1 MSTPEVAAS
10 PLLGQ
15 PRLTDEDLARS
26 RDRSRVHHARR
37 HSKRWRL
44 LWLLVGPGIL
54 AMLGE
59 NDGPSMIAYAAD
71 GAQYGLGFF
80 VPFIPILF
88 AMAYVCQEMCM
99 RVGAVTHRGYGE
111 LVLQR
116 YGRVW
121 GWFGAGDLTLTNLV
135 TLVAEFVAIRVGLA
149 YFHLGAGVAVA
160 LGLALVAFTLS
171 GGRYWRW
178 ERIVLGLALFNG
190 LFLVAAILV
199 KPHFGAVAGSF
210 DFSPFPGGSFNT
222 LLLLLASTIGATVT
236 PWMIFFQQSASA
248 DKGMTPRD
256 VKHGRY
262 DTAAGAVLAA
272 IFGVGAL
279 IAGAALLT
287 HGGSGIQGF
296 AGAGFPEALSHVA
309 GGAVGTVFALGLIE
323 AGAVAILTISA
334 STAYA
339 AGECVGVSHSFNSS
353 PRNAGVF
360 YAANAG
366 VALLGGGGHPDS
378 GCPSALDRAE
388 RERARHRA
396 AACEPRLH
404 GDARQRQGADGR
416 LGEQALDERDRDCRD
431 RVRRTLRSRLRHRL
445 LPASDPSGRL
455 MRAGAPTASDA
466 QPALPG
472 NGARGARPSPDIQE
486 QNLQRQERFED
497 ELIMHLERDQFVA
510 ETSRPVPSAVLSTR
524 VKTGLWALRV
534 FVVFVSLMVIY
545 TFVDQLH

>member
-1 MSTPEVAAS
+1 MAS
-10 PLLGQ
+10 GEASVPGVSLPPLTG
-15 PRLTDEDLARS
+15 EDAARS
-26 RDRSRVHHARR
+26 HDRSRVHHARR

-44 LWLLVGPGIL
+44 LWLLIGPGIL

-80 VPFIPILF
+80 IPFIPILF

-135 TLVAEFVAIRVGLA
+135 TLIAEFVSIRVGLA
-149 YFHLGAGVAVA
+149 YFHLGSGVAVL

-190 LFLVAAILV
+190 LFLLAAILV
-199 KPHFGAVAGSF
+199 KPNVGAVASAFSF
-210 DFSPFPGGSFNT
+210 TPFPGGSFNT

-248 DKGMTPRD
+248 DKGMTPSD
-256 VKHGRY
+256 VRHGRY

-272 IFGVGAL
+272 IFGLGAL
-279 IAGAALLT
+279 LAGAALLS
-287 HGGSGIQGF
+287 HGGAGIEGF
-296 AGAGFPEALSHVA
+296 AGAGFPQALSHLA
-309 GGAVGTVFALGLIE
+309 GHAVGAIFALGLIE

-339 AGECVGVSHSFNSS
+339 AGECVGASHSFNSS
-353 PRNAGVF
+353 PRNASVF
-360 YAANAG
+360 YAANVG
-366 VALLGGGGHPDS
+366 IALL
-378 GCPSALDRAE
+378 
-388 RERARHRA
+388 A
-396 AACEPRLH
+396 AIVILIP
-404 GDARQRQGADGR
+404 GAP
-416 LGEQALDERDRDCRD
+416 LLSI
-431 RVRRTLRSRLRHRL
+431 TLNANVLATVL
-445 LPASDPSGRL
+445 LPVSLIFMVMLANDKQL
-455 MRAGAPTASDA
+455 MGSFANR
-466 QPALPG
+466 
-472 NGARGARPSPDIQE
+472 R
-486 QNLQRQERFED
+486 
-497 ELIMHLERDQFVA
+497 
-510 ETSRPVPSAVLSTR
+510 STNAI
-524 VKTGLWALRV
+524 GLVVIV
-534 FVVFVSLMVIY
+534 FVGLCGAAYGIDSFLQAVHLISG
-545 TFVDQLH
+545 

>member
-1 MSTPEVAAS
+1 MATTEAS
-10 PLLGQ
+10 APPGLLLPPL
-15 PRLTDEDLARS
+15 TEEDAARS
-26 RDRSRVHHARR
+26 LDRSRVHHARG
-37 HSKRWRL
+37 HGKRWRL

-59 NDGPSMIAYAAD
+59 NDGPSMIAYASD

-80 VPFIPILF
+80 VPFIPVLF
-88 AMAYVCQEMCM
+88 AMAFVCQEMCM

-121 GWFGAGDLTLTNLV
+121 GWFGAGDLSLTNLV
-135 TLVAEFVAIRVGLA
+135 TLVAEFISIRVGLA
-149 YFHLGAGVAVA
+149 YFHLGSGVAVA
-160 LGLALVAFTLS
+160 LGLTLVLFTLS

-199 KPHFGAVAGSF
+199 KPDVGVVVSSL

-262 DTAAGAVLAA
+262 DTAVGAVMAA
-272 IFGVGAL
+272 IFGIGAL
-279 IAGAALLT
+279 IAGAALLS

-296 AGAGFPEALSHVA
+296 AGAGFPEALRGVA
-309 GGAVGTVFALGLIE
+309 GAAAGTVFALGLIE

-339 AGECVGVSHSFNSS
+339 AGECVGVSHSFNLS
-353 PRNAGVF
+353 PRNATVF
-360 YAANAG
+360 YAANIG
-366 VALLGGGGHPDS
+366 VALLAAVVILIPGAPLLS
-378 GCPSALDRAE
+378 IALNANVL
-388 RERARHRA
+388 AT
-396 AACEPRLH
+396 
-404 GDARQRQGADGR
+404 
-416 LGEQALDERDRDCRD
+416 
-431 RVRRTLRSRLRHRL
+431 VL
-445 LPASDPSGRL
+445 LPASLVL
-455 MRAGAPTASDA
+455 MLMLANDKGLMGPWANKRSTNAIGIAVIAFVGLCGAAYGIDSF
-466 QPALPG
+466 
-472 NGARGARPSPDIQE
+472 
-486 QNLQRQERFED
+486 LQAIH
-497 ELIMHLERDQFVA
+497 LIG
-510 ETSRPVPSAVLSTR
+510 S
-524 VKTGLWALRV
+524 
-534 FVVFVSLMVIY
+534 
-545 TFVDQLH
+545 

>member
-1 MSTPEVAAS
+1 MGPPPELATS
-10 PLLGQ
+10 PLVGR
-15 PRLTDEDLARS
+15 PALTDEDTARS
-26 RDRSRVHHARR
+26 HDRSRVHHARR
-37 HSKRWRL
+37 HRKRWYL

-59 NDGPSMIAYAAD
+59 NDGPSMIAYASD

-80 VPFIPILF
+80 IPFIPILF

-135 TLVAEFVAIRVGLA
+135 TLIAEFVSIRVGLA
-149 YFHLGAGVAVA
+149 YFHLGSGVAVA
-160 LGLALVAFTLS
+160 LGLALVLFTLS

-199 KPHFGAVAGSF
+199 KPHIGSVVSSF
-210 DFSPFPGGSFNT
+210 DFTPFPGGGFNT

-248 DKGMTPRD
+248 DKGMTPGD
-256 VKHGRY
+256 VQHGRY
-262 DTAAGAVLAA
+262 DTAVGAVLAA
-272 IFGVGAL
+272 VFGVGAL

-296 AGAGFPEALSHVA
+296 SGAGFPEALKRVA
-309 GGAVGTVFALGLIE
+309 GAGAGTVFALGLIE

-339 AGECVGVSHSFNSS
+339 AGECIGAAHSFNSS
-353 PRNAGVF
+353 PRSAGVF
-360 YAANAG
+360 YLANVA
-366 VALLGGGGHPDS
+366 VALLAAVVILIPGVPLLS
-378 GCPSALDRAE
+378 IALNANVL
-388 RERARHRA
+388 AT
-396 AACEPRLH
+396 
-404 GDARQRQGADGR
+404 
-416 LGEQALDERDRDCRD
+416 
-431 RVRRTLRSRLRHRL
+431 VL
-445 LPASDPSGRL
+445 LP
-455 MRAGAPTASDA
+455 
-466 QPALPG
+466 
-472 NGARGARPSPDIQE
+472 
-486 QNLQRQERFED
+486 
-497 ELIMHLERDQFVA
+497 
-510 ETSRPVPSAVLSTR
+510 
-524 VKTGLWALRV
+524 
-534 FVVFVSLMVIY
+534 VSLVLMVMLANDKGLMGSWANRRSTNVIGIAVIA
-545 TFVDQLH
+545 FVGICGAAYGIDSFLQATHLIGS

>member
-1 MSTPEVAAS
+1 MSTREAVAPS
-10 PLLGQ
+10 PLLA
-15 PRLTDEDLARS
+15 PPLLTDEDLARS
-26 RDRSRVHHARR
+26 HDRARVHYARR
-37 HSKRWRL
+37 HRKRWYL

-88 AMAYVCQEMCM
+88 AMAYICQEMCM

-121 GWFGAGDLTLTNLV
+121 GWFGAGDLCLTNLV
-135 TLVAEFVAIRVGLA
+135 TLVAEFVSIRVGLA

-160 LGLALVAFTLS
+160 LGLALVVFTLG

-178 ERIVLGLALFNG
+178 ERIVLGMALFNG

-199 KPHFGAVAGSF
+199 KPHVGALVSSF
-210 DFSPFPGGSFNT
+210 DFTPFPSGGFNT

-256 VKHGRY
+256 VRFGRY
-262 DTAAGAVLAA
+262 DTALGAVLAA
-272 IFGVGAL
+272 IFGIGAL
-279 IAGAALLT
+279 VAGAALLE
-287 HGGSGIQGF
+287 HGGSGIEGF
-296 AGAGFPEALSHVA
+296 AGAGFPQALKHIA
-309 GGAVGTVFALGLIE
+309 GGAAGAVFALGLIE

-353 PRNAGVF
+353 PRGALVF
-360 YAANAG
+360 YAANVG
-366 VALLGGGGHPDS
+366 VALL
-378 GCPSALDRAE
+378 
-388 RERARHRA
+388 A
-396 AACEPRLH
+396 AVVILIP
-404 GDARQRQGADGR
+404 GAP
-416 LGEQALDERDRDCRD
+416 LLSIVLNANVLAT
-431 RVRRTLRSRLRHRL
+431 VL
-445 LPASDPSGRL
+445 LPVTLVL
-455 MRAGAPTASDA
+455 MLMLANDRGLMGAWANKRSTNVIGIAVIA
-466 QPALPG
+466 FVG
-472 NGARGARPSPDIQE
+472 ICGAAYGVDSF
-486 QNLQRQERFED
+486 LQTV
-497 ELIMHLERDQFVA
+497 HLV
-510 ETSRPVPSAVLSTR
+510 
-524 VKTGLWALRV
+524 G
-534 FVVFVSLMVIY
+534 
-545 TFVDQLH
+545 

>member
-1 MSTPEVAAS
+1 LSTPVISAS
-10 PLLGQ
+10 PLLGE
-15 PRLTDEDLARS
+15 PLLTDEDLARS
-26 RDRSRVHHARR
+26 HDRSRVHHARR
-37 HSKRWRL
+37 QRRRWHL
-44 LWLLVGPGIL
+44 MWLLVGPGIL

-59 NDGPSMIAYAAD
+59 NDGPSMIAYASD

-149 YFHLGAGVAVA
+149 YFHLGSAVAVA
-160 LGLALVAFTLS
+160 LGLALVVFTLS

-199 KPHFGAVAGSF
+199 KPHVGSVVDAF
-210 DFSPFPGGSFNT
+210 AFTPFPGGSFNT

-256 VKHGRY
+256 VPHGRY

-272 IFGVGAL
+272 VFGIGAL
-279 IAGAALLT
+279 VAGAALLG
-287 HGGSGIQGF
+287 HDGSGIQGF
-296 AGAGFPEALSHVA
+296 AGAGFPQALKHVA
-309 GGAVGTVFALGLIE
+309 GGAAGAVFALGLVE

-353 PRNAGVF
+353 PRGAAVF
-360 YAANAG
+360 YAANIG
-366 VALLGGGGHPDS
+366 VALLAATVILIPGAPLLS
-378 GCPSALDRAE
+378 IALNANVL
-388 RERARHRA
+388 AT
-396 AACEPRLH
+396 
-404 GDARQRQGADGR
+404 
-416 LGEQALDERDRDCRD
+416 
-431 RVRRTLRSRLRHRL
+431 VL
-445 LPASDPSGRL
+445 LP
-455 MRAGAPTASDA
+455 
-466 QPALPG
+466 
-472 NGARGARPSPDIQE
+472 
-486 QNLQRQERFED
+486 
-497 ELIMHLERDQFVA
+497 
-510 ETSRPVPSAVLSTR
+510 
-524 VKTGLWALRV
+524 
-534 FVVFVSLMVIY
+534 VSLVLMVMLANDKGLMGQWVNKRSTNFIGIAVIA
-545 TFVDQLH
+545 FVGICGAAYGIDSFLQATHVIGA

>member
-1 MSTPEVAAS
+1 MSTPELAAS
-10 PLLGQ
+10 PLLGGVGGVGGAGGPQ
-15 PRLTDEDLARS
+15 LTDEDAARS
-26 RDRSRVHHARR
+26 HDRSRVHHARSQR
-37 HSKRWRL
+37 RRWRL

-190 LFLVAAILV
+190 LFLLAAVLV
-199 KPHFGAVAGSF
+199 KPHVGSVLGALSF
-210 DFSPFPGGSFNT
+210 TPVPGGSFNT

-256 VKHGRY
+256 VTHGRW
-262 DTAAGAVLAA
+262 DTAAGAILASV
-272 IFGVGAL
+272 FGIGAL
-279 IAGAALLT
+279 VAGAALMG

-296 AGAGFPEALSHVA
+296 AGAGFPQALRHVA
-309 GGAVGTVFALGLIE
+309 GSAAGSVFALGLIE

-339 AGECVGVSHSFNSS
+339 AGECVGASHSFNTS
-353 PRNAGVF
+353 PRSASVF
-360 YAANAG
+360 YAANVG
-366 VALLGGGGHPDS
+366 VALV
-378 GCPSALDRAE
+378 
-388 RERARHRA
+388 A
-396 AACEPRLH
+396 AAIILIP
-404 GDARQRQGADGR
+404 GAP
-416 LGEQALDERDRDCRD
+416 LLSIALNAN
-431 RVRRTLRSRLRHRL
+431 VLATVL
-445 LPASDPSGRL
+445 LP
-455 MRAGAPTASDA
+455 
-466 QPALPG
+466 
-472 NGARGARPSPDIQE
+472 
-486 QNLQRQERFED
+486 
-497 ELIMHLERDQFVA
+497 
-510 ETSRPVPSAVLSTR
+510 
-524 VKTGLWALRV
+524 
-534 FVVFVSLMVIY
+534 VSLVLMVMLANDKGLMGPWANRRSTNVVGVAVIA
-545 TFVDQLH
+545 FVGLCGSAYGIDSFLRATHLIGA